1 MTESTKID
9 ITELSSIDTINSA
22 KIFHNT
28 VSQFKELRGSQNN
41 GNDDDDNDDEDDHYN
56 DPRTLDDL
64 IKEIESY
71 KERLSYQHLEIV
83 TKENFL
89 KNIINNEMNNL
100 ITNDAEN
107 KIFELEKDNKLK
119 LKNLENL
126 LNESDKIKNLN
137 INLSYDIISKFNII
151 ENEINSNNLIK
162 DEINELINSIKELEN
177 SNKLNNIIN
186 INENEKDE
194 ELVNNL
200 KKLSNLNKNSSIND
214 NDIDDDDDDLSI
226 RNYDDLS
233 IVTERINDINSDLI
247 NEIQEMNKQFNEI
260 EYTKEEMNNK
270 INKLIK
276 FKNELNLKLD
286 YYKNTSS
293 TSNIDQKDGNF
304 NNELDNLFEWY
315 IELIKLWLN
324 ITDLNQ
330 LNINKNDKLIEI
342 KLKNDKIINI
352 NYDKDYNNFYIND
365 KNFKNLKELVNYINL
380 IV

>member
-1 MTESTKID
+1 MAESTRID

-28 VSQFKELRGSQNN
+28 ASQFKELRDSS
-41 GNDDDDNDDEDDHYN
+41 GNDNQDNDDGDQYN

-107 KIFELEKDNKLK
+107 KIFELEEDNKLK
-119 LKNLENL
+119 LQKLENL
-126 LNESDKIKNLN
+126 LDEKDKIKDLN
-137 INLSYDIISKFNII
+137 INLSYDIISKFNNI
-151 ENEINSNNLIK
+151 ENEINSNNSIK

-177 SNKLNNIIN
+177 SNKLNNIVN
-186 INENEKDE
+186 TNENERDE

-200 KKLSNLNKNSSIND
+200 KKLSNFKKQKSD
-214 NDIDDDDDDLSI
+214 HDEDDLSI
-226 RNYDDLS
+226 KNYDDLS
-233 IVTERINDINSDLI
+233 TVTERVNEINSDLI
-247 NEIQEMNKQFNEI
+247 NEIEEMNKQFNEI

-270 INKLIK
+270 IDKLIK
-276 FKNELNLKLD
+276 FKSELNSKLD
-286 YYKNTSS
+286 YYKNNNNTSH
-293 TSNIDQKDGNF
+293 TDEQKDGNY
-304 NNELDNLFEWY
+304 NKENLDNLFEWY

-324 ITDLNQ
+324 ITDLSQ
-330 LNINKNDKLIEI
+330 LNIDKNEKLIEI
-342 KLKNDKIINI
+342 KFKNNKIFNI
-352 NYDKDYNNFYIND
+352 NYDEDYNFFYIND
-365 KNFKNLKELVNYINL
+365 KIFQNLKELVNYINY
-380 IV
+380 INF

>member
-1 MTESTKID
+1 MAESTRID

-28 VSQFKELRGSQNN
+28 VSQFKELRDSS
-41 GNDDDDNDDEDDHYN
+41 GNDNQDNDDGDQYN

-107 KIFELEKDNKLK
+107 KIFELEEDNKLK
-119 LKNLENL
+119 LQKLENL
-126 LNESDKIKNLN
+126 LDEKDKIKDLN
-137 INLSYDIISKFNII
+137 INLSYDIISKFNNI
-151 ENEINSNNLIK
+151 ENEINSNNSIK

-177 SNKLNNIIN
+177 SNKLNNIVN
-186 INENEKDE
+186 TNENERDE

-200 KKLSNLNKNSSIND
+200 KKLSNFKKQKSD
-214 NDIDDDDDDLSI
+214 HDEDDLSI
-226 RNYDDLS
+226 KNYDDLS
-233 IVTERINDINSDLI
+233 TVTERVNEINSDLI
-247 NEIQEMNKQFNEI
+247 NEIEEMNKQFNEI

-270 INKLIK
+270 IDKLIK
-276 FKNELNLKLD
+276 FKSELNSKLD
-286 YYKNTSS
+286 YYKNNNNTSH
-293 TSNIDQKDGNF
+293 TDEQKDGNY
-304 NNELDNLFEWY
+304 NKENLDNLFEWY

-324 ITDLNQ
+324 ITDLSQ
-330 LNINKNDKLIEI
+330 LNIDKNEKLIEI
-342 KLKNDKIINI
+342 KFKNNKIFNI
-352 NYDKDYNNFYIND
+352 NYDEDYNFFYIND
-365 KNFKNLKELVNYINL
+365 KIFQNLKELVNYINY
-380 IV
+380 INF

>member
-1 MTESTKID
+1 MAESTRID

-28 VSQFKELRGSQNN
+28 VSQFKELRGSSGNDNQ
-41 GNDDDDNDDEDDHYN
+41 GNDDGDQYN

-107 KIFELEKDNKLK
+107 KIFELEEDNKLK
-119 LKNLENL
+119 LQKLENL
-126 LNESDKIKNLN
+126 LDEKDKIKDLN
-137 INLSYDIISKFNII
+137 INLSYDIISKFNNI
-151 ENEINSNNLIK
+151 ENEINSNNSIK

-177 SNKLNNIIN
+177 SNKLNNIVN
-186 INENEKDE
+186 TNENERDE

-200 KKLSNLNKNSSIND
+200 KKLSNFKKQNSHD
-214 NDIDDDDDDLSI
+214 DDDDDDLSI
-226 RNYDDLS
+226 ENYDDLS
-233 IVTERINDINSDLI
+233 TVTERVNEINLDLI
-247 NEIQEMNKQFNEI
+247 NEIEEMNKQFNEV

-276 FKNELNLKLD
+276 FKSELNSKLD
-286 YYKNTSS
+286 YYKNNNNTSH
-293 TSNIDQKDGNF
+293 TDEQKDGNY
-304 NNELDNLFEWY
+304 NKENLDNLFEWY

-324 ITDLNQ
+324 ITELSQ
-330 LNINKNDKLIEI
+330 LNIDKNEKLIEI
-342 KLKNDKIINI
+342 KFKNKKIINI
-352 NYDKDYNNFYIND
+352 KYDEDYNFFYIND
-365 KNFKNLKELVNYINL
+365 KIFQNLKELVNYINY
-380 IV
+380 INFS

>member
-1 MTESTKID
+1 MAESTRID

-28 VSQFKELRGSQNN
+28 VSQFKELRDSS
-41 GNDDDDNDDEDDHYN
+41 GNDNQDNDDGDQYN

-107 KIFELEKDNKLK
+107 KIFELEEDNKLK
-119 LKNLENL
+119 LQKLENL
-126 LNESDKIKNLN
+126 LDEKDKIKDLN
-137 INLSYDIISKFNII
+137 INLSYDIISKFNNI
-151 ENEINSNNLIK
+151 ENEINSNNSIK

-177 SNKLNNIIN
+177 SNKLNNIVN
-186 INENEKDE
+186 TNENERDE

-200 KKLSNLNKNSSIND
+200 KKLSNFKKQKSD
-214 NDIDDDDDDLSI
+214 HDEDDLSI
-226 RNYDDLS
+226 KNYDDLS
-233 IVTERINDINSDLI
+233 TVTERVNELNSDLI
-247 NEIQEMNKQFNEI
+247 NEIEEMNKQFNEI

-270 INKLIK
+270 IDKLIK
-276 FKNELNLKLD
+276 FKSELNSKLD
-286 YYKNTSS
+286 YYKNNNNTSH
-293 TSNIDQKDGNF
+293 TDEQKDGNY
-304 NNELDNLFEWY
+304 NKENLDNLFEWY

-324 ITDLNQ
+324 ITDLSQ
-330 LNINKNDKLIEI
+330 LNIDKNEKLIEI
-342 KLKNDKIINI
+342 KFKNNKIFNI
-352 NYDKDYNNFYIND
+352 NYDEDYNFFYIND
-365 KNFKNLKELVNYINL
+365 KIFQNLKELVNYINY
-380 IV
+380 INF